1 MKHRQRLTEQNAML
15 RIHVRGFD
23 GRQFTSKH
31 VFFVKVCKQRRKSN
45 VDATKRRC
53 CEIIAARKVV
63 LDVKAAKRY
72 DSLSVDLPVWKFIAD
87 FGDED
92 A

>member
-1 MKHRQRLTEQNAML
+1 ML

-23 GRQFTSKH
+23 GRQFTSKQ

-53 CEIIAARKVV
+53 CEIIAASKVV

-72 DSLSVDLPVWKFIAD
+72 RQSERRSPLWKFIAD

-92 A
+92 AENDSGACF